1 MAKVH
6 RELRHEACCVK
17 QRVPGNRESGHK
29 IAWTAIKTRIAA
41 AYSATGLSGLLAQ
54 LNEVFMIKQEY
65 HKKFA
70 EVMQF
75 AGK

>member
-17 QRVPGNRESGHK
+17 QSVPGNRESGHK

-41 AYSATGLSGLLAQ
+41 TCLAAGLSGLLAQ